1 MEQNKPV
8 ENPSFDI
15 TFATFEDSGQYTCS
29 AKDYQSTVHSQPIN
43 LTVIG
48 GVPVVS
54 VKDITVTIGYG
65 HDVTLDCSIISDP
78 PDIIVY
84 WQKEHNGTTTNLTSN
99 NPGIGGS
106 AARKP
111 SLTIKEAKEFDA
123 GIYICFALNAVGLAR
138 SNEINLTVEGGMI
151 YQIFNV

>member
-1 MEQNKPV
+1 MTIFN
-8 ENPSFDI
+8 
-15 TFATFEDSGQYTCS
+15 A
-29 AKDYQSTVHSQPIN
+29 
-43 LTVIG
+43 

-54 VKDITVTIGYG
+54 VKDIIVTIGYG

-84 WQKEHNGTTTNLTSN
+84 WQKEHNGTTTNVTSN
-99 NPGIGGS
+99 NPGISGS
-106 AARKP
+106 TARKP

-151 YQIFNV
+151 YQIFHVSMYELFRGFHNFDCFEQSLFYILTYGI